1 MKVRKNECR
10 FCGSIAHGY
19 PCAYSTYA
27 TSRGGLHVEVGDDGH
42 CIYCGSTSYGYTCSY
57 NPGDDTDGEQIHVHG
72 HSDEAHHGIFDA
84 TYRQLLRHR
93 KVSVEGHID
102 NGTPEQCK
110 EKEKGPYQCSDM
122 DQITGRDGQDV
133 AKEIG

>member
-1 MKVRKNECR
+1 MKERKNECR
-10 FCGSIAHGY
+10 FCGTIAHGY

-72 HSDEAHHGIFDA
+72 HSDETPNKCIYCGSTNRGAGCA
-84 TYRQLLRHR
+84 WSPNGRH
-93 KVSVEGHID
+93 
-102 NGTPEQCK
+102 QF
-110 EKEKGPYQCSDM
+110 
-122 DQITGRDGQDV
+122 
-133 AKEIG
+133 